1 MCFVATVSCLN
12 DYPAIKI
19 GDYKAYLR
27 PHATIRLDYRYS
39 SETYQQTIKTTITP
53 CHYGK
58 YRHWWLCPTC
68 GKRVGI
74 LYCKGKFICRKC
86 IGLSYESQLIYPL
99 LRPLLQLN
107 AIQAR
112 LQWQNGLLSPRT
124 KPKAMHQTTFNQLV
138 QQHDHFLQQFIER
151 LAMFKTSEP
160 KPKKAPHEYT
170 LDDIFAELDHAK
182 FIAGIKGNAYVL
194 VVIPIIKAKLLGL
207 DKNSL
212 DDIDGEKPLFNIIDV
227 TPNDD
232 VQPDDP
238 KRANFDSV
246 LDKALNDCIDLMEKV
261 RPEKPKRNTKPKTTK
276 KRAKS

>member
-1 MCFVATVSCLN
+1 MCFVATVSRLN

-27 PHATIRLDYRYS
+27 THAAVQLVYSYRGKAYR
-39 SETYQQTIKTTITP
+39 QTIHTTATP
-53 CHYGK
+53 CHYGNFR
-58 YRHWWLCPTC
+58 YWWRCPSC
-68 GKRVGI
+68 NRRAGV
-74 LYCKGKFICRKC
+74 LYCHGEFICRKC

-124 KPKAMHQTTFNQLV
+124 KPKAMHQNTFNQLV

-151 LAMFKTSEP
+151 LAMLKTSEP
-160 KPKKAPHEYT
+160 KPKKPLHEYT

-182 FIAGIKGNAYVL
+182 FIAGAKGNAYVL

-207 DKNSL
+207 DKNRL

-227 TPNDD
+227 IPNNDL
-232 VQPDDP
+232 QPDDP

-261 RPEKPKRNTKPKTTK
+261 RPEKPKSSTNPKTPK
-276 KRAKS
+276 KRVKN